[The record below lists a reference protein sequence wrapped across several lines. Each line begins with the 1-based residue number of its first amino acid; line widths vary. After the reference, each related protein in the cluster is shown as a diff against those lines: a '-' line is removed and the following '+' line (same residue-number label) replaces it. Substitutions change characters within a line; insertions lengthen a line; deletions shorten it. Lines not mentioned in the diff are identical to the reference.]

1 METIQTNNQQRSSNS
16 NILERSE
23 TIPNGSTQEIVEAV
37 PALPDKA
44 GGNDIVQKSTAFY
57 KYINKANQMFDNKFD
72 YSKFVY
78 VTAKTKSIIIC
89 PIHGEYLQNMDK
101 HTAKNS
107 KGCAQCWND
116 SRPFPSWFKGKDCT
130 PFSVFK
136 IKADKIF
143 PNLYEYD
150 EKSYNGISKD
160 MLITCK
166 KHGIFKILPSNF
178 LKSKLGCPLCGSEGR
193 SVTKTKSVFNFLE
206 TANLIH
212 DDAYAYPELDV
223 LYKNRKSIIKIECAE
238 HGIFT
243 KKAQKHLAGQGCFE
257 CKIKSLIQSDVLV
270 GGYSDNLFE
279 VKPFLKEKPAIL
291 YLLKINNYYKIGI
304 TSTAVTSR
312 INSLKSKAKQ
322 FSEIINIEILNTKND
337 TLFNCFKME
346 QHILQENAKFRIFKK
361 WSTEL
366 LTHIDV
372 EKYF

>member
-37 PALPDKA
+37 PALPDNA
-44 GGNDIVQKSTAFY
+44 EGNDIVQKSTAFN
-57 KYINKANQMFDNKFD
+57 KYINKANQMFNNKFD
-72 YSKFVY
+72 YSKFIY

-116 SRPFPSWFKGKDCT
+116 NRPFPSWFKGKDCT

-160 MLITCK
+160 MSITCK

-178 LKSKLGCPLCGSEGR
+178 LKSKLGCPLCGGEGR
-193 SVTKTKSVFNFLE
+193 SVTKTKSVFNFLG

-212 DDAYAYPELDV
+212 DNAYTYPELDV
-223 LYKNRKSIIKIECAE
+223 LYKNRKSIIKIECVE

-257 CKIKSLIQSDVLV
+257 CKIKLLIQSDVLV
-270 GGYSDNLFE
+270 GGYSDNLFKD
-279 VKPFLKEKPAIL
+279 KPFLKEKPAIL

-304 TSTAVTSR
+304 TSTTVASR

-322 FSEIINIEILNTKND
+322 FSEIINIEVLNTKND
-337 TLFNCFKME
+337 TLFNCFKTE
-346 QHILQENAKFRIFKK
+346 QQILQENAKFRIFKK

-366 LTHIDV
+366 LTRIDV